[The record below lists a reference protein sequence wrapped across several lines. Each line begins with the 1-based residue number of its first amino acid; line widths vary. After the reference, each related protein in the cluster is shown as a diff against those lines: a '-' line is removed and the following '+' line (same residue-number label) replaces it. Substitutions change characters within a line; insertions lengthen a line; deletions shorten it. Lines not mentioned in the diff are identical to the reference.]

1 MDIKAAFD
9 GYLGGLGTSV
19 FEEEKDMS
27 SGCSKSWPCLGNLDH
42 EIILVSSRLGAQ
54 QGFGRV

>member
-1 MDIKAAFD
+1 MDIKAVFD

-19 FEEEKDMS
+19 FAEEKDNL
-27 SGCSKSWPCLGNLDH
+27 SGCSRSWPCLGNLDH
-42 EIILVSSRLGAQ
+42 KIVLVSSRLGAQ